1 MRPNTT
7 ALKASASALVLFS
20 VVSGLSAVP
29 AAAQD
34 QVEEPKIE
42 LIENITVT
50 ARRREES
57 QQSVPVAVSAFND
70 DVLQDLGALDL
81 GGLQGAV
88 PNLNLV
94 QGRGSA
100 SSANIFIRGIGQPDA
115 LQTFDPGVGV
125 YVDGVYFSRIQGAL
139 IGLADIERVE
149 VLRGPQGSL
158 YGKNT
163 IGGAVN
169 LISKQP
175 DDQIHIKGNA
185 AIGKFDH
192 YQVSGY
198 LSAPIIQDKLSASAA
213 VSYETRDGV
222 VRDPD
227 TGEEFNDRNN
237 LAGRVIVRATPY
249 EALSLQLSADYTRQR
264 NALTLGRAEADLN
277 QVDLAFGTVTP
288 LQLSPT
294 TEYDFTARTS
304 FDLDD
309 DGQEL
314 DHWGLSFKAD
324 WDLTDNITLT
334 SITAYRDLE
343 TDFFIDIDASEFE
356 LGDVFVGLE
365 QDQFSQEFQAKYSND
380 WLSGVVGLYYL
391 REDLESSQAAFGDDI
406 FTLGGAPF
414 DFLRTI
420 ADDQT
425 TKSYAAFTQWTVD
438 FNEQLSVTAGLRYTY
453 DEKDYSRTTTTVSEA
468 CAADL
473 LFCTPFF
480 TPTFFNGTFAF
491 EAEDDWDAWTPSLT
505 VDFRPS
511 DENLVY
517 ASVARGFKSGG
528 FNGRANNA
536 GSTSSFDPEDV
547 WTIELGTKNDFFD
560 NRLRV
565 NGAVF
570 YNFYEDF
577 QARVAGETALDFPVL
592 NVAELDTWG
601 VELEAVAVP
610 VEHLTLTTSV
620 GYLNADYESFNTE
633 IPDCAPE
640 VCEPAFAPEWTFR
653 ASANYEWPVGP
664 YGFVVLNGDVRHVSS
679 HFLSVQN
686 RDSLRED
693 GYTLLNAFIA
703 VQDIDRVWRL
713 AFGVKNITD
722 EVYKTDGQEF
732 SNVANIQTAYFGDP
746 RTWQLSLTLDF

>member
-1 MRPNTT
+1 MRPTTT
-7 ALKASASALVLFS
+7 ALKSSASATVLFS
-20 VVSGLSAVP
+20 VVSSLTALSAP
-29 AAAQD
+29 AMAQAD
-34 QVEEPKIE
+34 EPKIE

-57 QQSVPVAVSAFND
+57 LQSVPVAVSAFND

-139 IGLADIERVE
+139 INLADIERVE
-149 VLRGPQGSL
+149 VLRGPQGTL

-169 LISKQP
+169 LVSKQP
-175 DDQIHIKGNA
+175 DDQVHIKGNA
-185 AIGKFDH
+185 AIGRFDH
-192 YQVSGY
+192 YQFSGY
-198 LSAPIIQDKLSASAA
+198 LSAPIIEGKLSASIAG
-213 VSYETRDGV
+213 SYEERDGV

-227 TGEEFNDRNN
+227 TGEKFNDRDN
-237 LAGRVIVRATPY
+237 LAGRIIVHAKPY
-249 EALSLQLSADYTRQR
+249 ETLSLQFSGDYTRQR
-264 NALTLGRAEADLN
+264 NALNLGRAEADLT
-277 QVDLAFGTVTP
+277 QTDLFTFGTTVLVP
-288 LQLSPT
+288 APT
-294 TEYDFTARTS
+294 TEYDFTGRTS

-309 DGQEL
+309 DAQEL
-314 DHWGLSFKAD
+314 DHWGISLKAD
-324 WDLTDNITLT
+324 WDITDNITLT
-334 SITAYRDLE
+334 SISAYRDLE
-343 TDFFIDIDASEFE
+343 TDFFIDIDATEFE
-356 LGDVFVGLE
+356 LGDVFVGLD
-365 QDQFSQEFQAKYSND
+365 QDQYSQELQAKYSND
-380 WLSGVVGLYYL
+380 WLSGVFGLYYL
-391 REDLESSQAAFGDDI
+391 REDVTSDQIAFAD
-406 FTLGGAPF
+406 
-414 DFLRTI
+414 DFLTFAGVPLAFTRTI

-425 TKSYAAFTQWTVD
+425 TKSYAAFSQWTVD
-438 FNEQLSVTAGLRYTY
+438 FTDQLSVTAGLRYTY
-453 DEKDYSRTTTTVSEA
+453 EEKDYFRTTTS
-468 CAADL
+468 D
-473 LFCTPFF
+473 FDF
-480 TPTFFNGTFAF
+480 FAF
-491 EAEDDWDAWTPSLT
+491 TAEEDWDAWTPSLT
-505 VDFRPS
+505 VDFRPT
-511 DENLVY
+511 DENLIY

-536 GSTSSFDPEDV
+536 GSTSAFDPEDV
-547 WTIELGTKNDFFD
+547 WTIEAGTKNDFFD

-577 QARVAGETALDFPVL
+577 QARVAGLTPTDFPVL

-601 VELEAVAVP
+601 VELEAIAVP
-610 VEHLTLTTSV
+610 IDHLTLATSV
-620 GYLNADYESFNTE
+620 GYLNADYESFDLE
-633 IPDCAPE
+633 IPGCAPE

-664 YGFVVLNGDVRHVSS
+664 YGFVVFNGDVRHVSS

-686 RDSLRED
+686 RDSLLED
-693 GYTLLNAFIA
+693 GYTLLNAFVAI
-703 VQDIDRVWRL
+703 QDIDRVWRL

-732 SNVANIQTAYFGDP
+732 SNVANIQTAYYGDP

>member
-20 VVSGLSAVP
+20 VVSGLNVAP
-29 AAAQD
+29 AMAQP
-34 QVEEPKIE
+34 QAEEPKIE

-139 IGLADIERVE
+139 INLADIERVE

-192 YQVSGY
+192 YQFSGY
-198 LSAPIIQDKLSASAA
+198 LSAPIIQDKLSASIAA
-213 VSYETRDGV
+213 SYEERDGV

-227 TGEEFNDRNN
+227 TGEEFNDRKNV
-237 LAGRVIVRATPY
+237 AGRVIVRATPN

-264 NALTLGRAEADLN
+264 NALTLGRAEADLT
-277 QVDLAFGTVTP
+277 QTDLADFSTTVLVP
-288 LQLSPT
+288 APT

-309 DGQEL
+309 DAQEL
-314 DHWGLSFKAD
+314 DHWGVSFKAD
-324 WDLTDNITLT
+324 WDVSDNITLT

-343 TDFFIDIDASEFE
+343 TDFFIDIDATEFE
-356 LGDVFVGLE
+356 LGDVFVGLD
-365 QDQFSQEFQAKYSND
+365 QDQFSQELQAKYSND
-380 WLSGVVGLYYL
+380 WLTGVFGLYYL
-391 REDLESSQAAFGDDI
+391 REEVASDQIAFAD
-406 FTLGGAPF
+406 
-414 DFLRTI
+414 DFLTFFGLPVPFTRTI

-425 TKSYAAFTQWTVD
+425 TKSYAAFSQWTVD
-438 FNEQLSVTAGLRYTY
+438 FTDQLSVTAGLRYTY
-453 DEKDYSRTTTTVSEA
+453 EEKDYFRTTTS
-468 CAADL
+468 D
-473 LFCTPFF
+473 FDF
-480 TPTFFNGTFAF
+480 FAF
-491 EAEDDWDAWTPSLT
+491 NAEEDWDAWTPSLT
-505 VDFRPS
+505 VDFQAT

-528 FNGRANNA
+528 FNGRANGP
-536 GSTSSFDPEDV
+536 GSTSAFDPEDV
-547 WTIELGTKNDFFD
+547 WTIELGSKNDFFD

-577 QARVAGETALDFPVL
+577 QARVAGLTPTDFPVL

-620 GYLNADYESFNTE
+620 GYLNADYESFDIE
-633 IPDCAPE
+633 IPGCAPE